1 MNHYDWSAKLQALY
15 NKALRAYQQ
24 GVSDA
29 GALFTQ
35 EESLELSSVGLK
47 PINVFDYVED
57 FVKYG
62 EPGWN
67 EFLLVAAA
75 RRDYYLYELHCARPA
90 PPIREADLPAKTE
103 AIEGI
108 EWLPRITL
116 KARCFLEGTLPHEI
130 MYGCGGD
137 RRFLKQHDIHLA
149 DFLRMTWA
157 ARGDAA
163 KILKFL
169 RK

>member
-1 MNHYDWSAKLQALY
+1 MNHYHWSEKLEALY
-15 NKALRAYQQ
+15 RKAVKACE
-24 GVSDA
+24 S
-29 GALFTQ
+29 GARNAEDIFTRQ
-35 EESLELSSVGLK
+35 ETLELSSIGLQ
-47 PINVFDYVED
+47 PINVFDYAED

-75 RRDYYLYELHCARPA
+75 RRDYYLYELHCAQPS
-90 PPIREADLPAKTE
+90 PPIAESDLPAKTD
-103 AIEGI
+103 AIGGI
-108 EWLPRITL
+108 EWLPRITR
-116 KARCFLEGTLPHEI
+116 KAKCFLEGTLPHDI

-137 RRFLKQHDIHLA
+137 RRFLKQHDLHLA

-157 ARGDAA
+157 VRGDAE
-163 KILKFL
+163 KILKFV